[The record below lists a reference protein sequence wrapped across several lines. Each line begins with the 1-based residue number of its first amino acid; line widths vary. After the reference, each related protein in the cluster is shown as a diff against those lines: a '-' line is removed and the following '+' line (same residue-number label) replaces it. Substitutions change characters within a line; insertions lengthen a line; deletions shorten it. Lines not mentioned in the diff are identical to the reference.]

1 LLKMYAGKSARKK
14 HLIIQRKERQ
24 FRGESSFALRH
35 AVGISKP
42 FRVAP
47 AGHELSNASIFR
59 SDSDH

>member
-1 LLKMYAGKSARKK
+1 
-14 HLIIQRKERQ
+14 LIIQRKERQ